1 MATKKKAADKGFL
14 KVAAQ
19 TIGATLGQLAKKA
32 GVVAA
37 PAPVKKK
44 AVAKKKV
51 AVVAKKKAPV
61 KKTVAKKK
69 SK

>member
-1 MATKKKAADKGFL
+1 MATKKKAADEGFL

-37 PAPVKKK
+37 PKKK
-44 AVAKKKV
+44 PVAKKKV
-51 AVVAKKKAPV
+51 AEKKKAVV
-61 KKTVAKKK
+61 KKAAKKK